1 MAKYWDTRELSRLDS
16 SCTAC
21 LHYGRK
27 ADRGPWWHLL
37 GRSGRAVRVDNET
50 IMRTGERNII
60 DSTRENRRQEEFN
73 NRVAQ
78 VKRPGDRRSVEWLC
92 RRGGRRLG
100 VCWRAGA
107 GVGAVVEAAIGER
120 AAQPFVEEENEP
132 GNPGLR
138 RGRL

>member
-1 MAKYWDTRELSRLDS
+1 
-16 SCTAC
+16 
-21 LHYGRK
+21 
-27 ADRGPWWHLL
+27 
-37 GRSGRAVRVDNET
+37 
-50 IMRTGERNII
+50 MRTGERNII
-60 DSTRENRRQEEFN
+60 DSARENRRQEEFN